1 MTHLLL
7 IGIMNSWHKKSFGIL
22 ALFLFVLTISCKQQ
36 IQQEIT
42 AETRI
47 KQLEDSLFTD
57 DGRMKLPEAERL
69 VKAYKQ
75 FASEKP
81 TDSLSPVYLFKAID
95 ISMNL
100 PNPKRSIALV
110 DQFIQQYP
118 DHASIPNAL
127 FVKAFIFDDQL
138 RDYENAKKAYLLFIE
153 RYPDHALADDAAEA
167 IKNLGKTP
175 EEIIREF
182 EAKNQ

>member
-1 MTHLLL
+1 
-7 IGIMNSWHKKSFGIL
+7 MNDWRKKSLGVFVIL
-22 ALFLFVLTISCKQQ
+22 LFILTISCQQ
-36 IQQEIT
+36 SQKKEIT
-42 AETRI
+42 INEKI
-47 KQLEDSLFTD
+47 QQLEDSLFSE
-57 DGRMKLPEAERL
+57 DGRMRLPEAEKL
-69 VKAYKQ
+69 VNAYRQ
-75 FASEKP
+75 FATEKP
-81 TDSLSPVYLFKAID
+81 SDSLSPIYLFKAID

-110 DQFIQQYP
+110 DQFIQQFP
-118 DHASIPNAL
+118 DHASMPNAL

-138 RDYENAKKAYLLFIE
+138 HDYENAKKAYLLFID

-182 EAKNQ
+182 EAKNP

>member
-1 MTHLLL
+1 
-7 IGIMNSWHKKSFGIL
+7 MNSWRKKSLGI
-22 ALFLFVLTISCKQQ
+22 FVILLLVVAMSCQQ
-36 IQQEIT
+36 SQKQEIT
-42 AETRI
+42 ADERI
-47 KQLEDSLFTD
+47 QQLEDSLFSE
-57 DGRMKLPEAERL
+57 DGRMRLPEAEKL
-69 VKAYKQ
+69 VKAYRQ
-75 FASEKP
+75 FATEKP
-81 TDSLSPVYLFKAID
+81 SDSLAPVYLFKAID

-118 DHASIPNAL
+118 KHASMPNAL

-138 RDYENAKKAYLLFIE
+138 HDYEHAKKAYLLFIE

-182 EAKNQ
+182 EAKNP